1 MTVVTKEDCKAVGF
15 CVRGQMR
22 FFRAHGLDWTA
33 YYRDGIPVEKL
44 ATIDD
49 LNMTR
54 AIEKAKTREE
64 GSSS

>member
-1 MTVVTKEDCKAVGF
+1 MTVVTKEDCLDSGF
-15 CVRGQMR
+15 CIRGQMR
-22 FFRAHGLDWTA
+22 FFRAHRLDWTA

-44 ATIDD
+44 AGIDD

-54 AIEKAKTREE
+54 AIEKAKAREE